1 MDGTATKIGSDSDRS
16 PKPAESGRNL
26 DVNPYREEEMAR
38 LMPVAGF
45 VLALAGTVGLWATH
59 AAANDELLK
68 LQEDPKQWVMPLGNY
83 ASTRYSGLD
92 QINRDNVGD

>member
-1 MDGTATKIGSDSDRS
+1 
-16 PKPAESGRNL
+16 
-26 DVNPYREEEMAR
+26 
-38 LMPVAGF
+38 
-45 VLALAGTVGLWATH
+45 VLAFAGTLGLWATH

-92 QINRDNVGD
+92 QINRDNVGTLIEEARRAASQGSDEFVYRRIGQTVTEPA